1 MPPCRRIIDPL
12 IGHKAC
18 PGKRM
23 YLLSKYSYL
32 ERCSQLSQVLP
43 RLTSH
48 QKMRKLSL
56 FRVLLMET
64 FGFLSPSFKMFLAL
78 LNNQIIM
85 SFLGHIFITKC
96 NNRTRWVIII
106 KLLFTNNKSFTN
118 REYTLL
124 FSVYLNRLWGEI
136 PLGGWKFTDYKGLH
150 DCVMNCDPK
159 NVILSLSS
167 HLLY

>member
-1 MPPCRRIIDPL
+1 MSISYINIVLSLFSKAITVLTLFSNALPPCRRIIDPL

-23 YLLSKYSYL
+23 YLLSKYLYL

-56 FRVLLMET
+56 FRILLMET

-85 SFLGHIFITKC
+85 SLLGHIFITKC
-96 NNRTRWVIII
+96 NNRTR
-106 KLLFTNNKSFTN
+106 
-118 REYTLL
+118 
-124 FSVYLNRLWGEI
+124 
-136 PLGGWKFTDYKGLH
+136 
-150 DCVMNCDPK
+150 
-159 NVILSLSS
+159 
-167 HLLY
+167 